1 MADTCL
7 KILFFCIFCHLIHD
21 FFFLPPPLGVPCVQY
36 LCFYFLSLLPRWSH
50 KSRVAGLSLESLA
63 CLWDCQSLGFF
74 FFLPWGFQ
82 RAYLRLEGK
91 REKVCLYTVS
101 VCGQAFGGG
110 GVDVESKQSLQTAQS
125 VVLNLFKQW
134 TIFPAW
140 DRLCTSHKKKK
151 TEHGTKMKLIVF
163 F

>member
-74 FFLPWGFQ
+74 FF
-82 RAYLRLEGK
+82 ALRFSESLSQTRGKK
-91 REKVCLYTVS
+91 REGLFIYSLCLWP
-101 VCGQAFGGG
+101 GLWRGG